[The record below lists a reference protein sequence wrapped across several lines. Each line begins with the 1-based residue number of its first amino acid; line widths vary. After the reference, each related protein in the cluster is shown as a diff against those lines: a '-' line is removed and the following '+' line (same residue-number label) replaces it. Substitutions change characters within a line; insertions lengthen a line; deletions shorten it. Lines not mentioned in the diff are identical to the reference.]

1 MNEQGPKRGCP
12 CPPHPAAPGG
22 LVGPTG
28 RGEEASKPGVRP
40 NLCRPAEQG
49 RAAEPPPPT
58 PTVALAKATP
68 RSSLCADKMAAGGG
82 GGPPGVRR
90 RLGHGETSG
99 GSGKGPA
106 PHTNSS
112 SLQVRR
118 PPRGPGPPAPAVPG
132 VVSSDLLAKE
142 AEYKR
147 LNAELEAKTEKLV
160 HQADEVMKG
169 QQEVLSRPVSVQT
182 KSYEDDRHRDPL
194 SPGGS
199 SPVHSHTELSNKK
212 KCASMPVAQ
221 NSPYSGSNWK
231 RTTSSSTITNL
242 DVQSADDVAVS
253 QDCIEFSLAK
263 TISKIEEKLERGGLP
278 DCLDDD
284 VPSSAENEIGAEAQ
298 IRLLKAKLRVM
309 QEELD
314 SVVCECRKKDDEN
327 QNLKS
332 QLKDTGEEKAKL
344 QRTISVQQSQIGKYK
359 MLSQEADKKSEGLHQ
374 EVVALNKE
382 LENLKRVH
390 KQAAASQSA
399 TEVRLNRALEEAEKY
414 KVELNK
420 LKQSNKDVANEELKR
435 IEELK
440 TENKKL
446 QKQKEELITG
456 FKKQIKLIDILK
468 RQKMHLEAAKMLSF
482 TEEEFMKTLEWGN
495 Y

>member
-1 MNEQGPKRGCP
+1 
-12 CPPHPAAPGG
+12 
-22 LVGPTG
+22 
-28 RGEEASKPGVRP
+28 
-40 NLCRPAEQG
+40 
-49 RAAEPPPPT
+49 
-58 PTVALAKATP
+58 
-68 RSSLCADKMAAGGG
+68 MAAGGG
-82 GGPPGVRR
+82 GGRAGVRR

-106 PHTNSS
+106 PHANSS

-118 PPRGPGPPAPAVPG
+118 PPGGPGPPAAGMPG

-160 HQADEVMKG
+160 RQAEEVMKC

-182 KSYEDDRHRDPL
+182 KSYEDDSHRDPL
-194 SPGGS
+194 CAGVS
-199 SPVHSHTELSNKK
+199 SPVHSHTELANKK
-212 KCASMPVAQ
+212 KCASMPMAQ
-221 NSPYSGSNWK
+221 NSPYSGSK
-231 RTTSSSTITNL
+231 GKTTASSSKIASL
-242 DVQSADDVAVS
+242 EVQSADDVAIS
-253 QDCIEFSLAK
+253 EDCLEFSLAK

-284 VPSSAENEIGAEAQ
+284 VLPSAENEIGAETQ

-332 QLKDTGEEKAKL
+332 QLKDAGEEKVRL

-359 MLSQEADKKSEGLHQ
+359 MLSQEADKKNEGLQQ
-374 EVVALNKE
+374 EVIALNKE

-390 KQAAASQSA
+390 KQAAGSQSA
-399 TEVRLNRALEEAEKY
+399 TEVRLNRALEEAERY

-420 LKQSNKDVANEELKR
+420 LKQSNKDVANEELRR

>member
-1 MNEQGPKRGCP
+1 
-12 CPPHPAAPGG
+12 
-22 LVGPTG
+22 
-28 RGEEASKPGVRP
+28 
-40 NLCRPAEQG
+40 
-49 RAAEPPPPT
+49 
-58 PTVALAKATP
+58 
-68 RSSLCADKMAAGGG
+68 MAAGGG
-82 GGPPGVRR
+82 GGRAGVRR

-106 PHTNSS
+106 PHANSS

-118 PPRGPGPPAPAVPG
+118 PPGGPGPPAAGMPG

-160 HQADEVMKG
+160 RQAEEVMKC

-182 KSYEDDRHRDPL
+182 KSYEDDSHRDPL
-194 SPGGS
+194 CAGVS
-199 SPVHSHTELSNKK
+199 SPVHSHTELANKK
-212 KCASMPVAQ
+212 KCASMPMAQ
-221 NSPYSGSNWK
+221 NSPYSGSK
-231 RTTSSSTITNL
+231 GKTTASSSKIASL
-242 DVQSADDVAVS
+242 EVQSADDVAIS
-253 QDCIEFSLAK
+253 EDCLEFSLAK

-284 VPSSAENEIGAEAQ
+284 VLPSAENEIGAETQ

-332 QLKDTGEEKAKL
+332 QLKDAGEEKVRL

-359 MLSQEADKKSEGLHQ
+359 MLSQEADKKNEGLQQ
-374 EVVALNKE
+374 EVIAL
-382 LENLKRVH
+382 
-390 KQAAASQSA
+390 
-399 TEVRLNRALEEAEKY
+399 
-414 KVELNK
+414 
-420 LKQSNKDVANEELKR
+420 NKDVANEELRR